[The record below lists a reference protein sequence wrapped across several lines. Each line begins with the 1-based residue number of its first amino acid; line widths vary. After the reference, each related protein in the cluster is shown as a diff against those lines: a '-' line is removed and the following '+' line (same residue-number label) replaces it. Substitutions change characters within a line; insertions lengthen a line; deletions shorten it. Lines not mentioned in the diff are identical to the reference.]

1 MKIIYKYNY
10 SECTGFFIA
19 SVVSLNPQK
28 DHNVCIPSCFIMKE
42 TRLPI
47 HYTKNINGTASL
59 VDAIGKIQEKHMYN
73 TPGFYRIQFATC
85 LCKEV
90 DRNKRK
96 KLMINHRLKQDCKA
110 MKPPKKKI
118 FLEEKQVRDMKNK
131 QEIQN
136 KAVPKVI

>member
-1 MKIIYKYNY
+1 MKIIYRYNY

-28 DHNVCIPSCFIMKE
+28 DHNVCIPSCFIRKE

-73 TPGFYRIQFATC
+73 TPGLYRIQFATC

-90 DRNKRK
+90 GRNKRK

-118 FLEEKQVRDMKNK
+118 FLKEKQVRDMKNK

>member
-28 DHNVCIPSCFIMKE
+28 DHNVCIPSCFIIKE

-47 HYTKNINGTASL
+47 HYTKNINGTASP

-73 TPGFYRIQFATC
+73 TPGLYRIQFATC

-96 KLMINHRLKQDCKA
+96 NLMNNNKTLKQ
-110 MKPPKKKI
+110 
-118 FLEEKQVRDMKNK
+118 
-131 QEIQN
+131 
-136 KAVPKVI
+136 

>member
-1 MKIIYKYNY
+1 
-10 SECTGFFIA
+10 
-19 SVVSLNPQK
+19 
-28 DHNVCIPSCFIMKE
+28 MKE

-73 TPGFYRIQFATC
+73 TPGLYRIQFATC

-90 DRNKRK
+90 GRNKRK